1 MGTNDPFFN
10 VFNLNLLENAIFSLR
25 GKLTS
30 AYFKMVAVVRIF
42 LGKYVKFIKKIS
54 RTKKLLKS
62 HPKYFFVCLFK
73 FRVLEFL
80 ILYNYYYLTIIA
92 CNLIVSFFKKK
103 CKDEDQK
110 KFVPKAPLFSRWFV
124 TMLKRMEKK
133 NR

>member
-1 MGTNDPFFN
+1 MGGNMSSFFYKI
-10 VFNLNLLENAIFSLR
+10 VSP
-25 GKLTS
+25 
-30 AYFKMVAVVRIF
+30 YFKQQTITTTF
-42 LGKYVKFIKKIS
+42 FIKKIS

-103 CKDEDQK
+103 CNDEDQK

-124 TMLKRMEKK
+124 PMLKRMEKK
-133 NR
+133 SMNE

>member
-1 MGTNDPFFN
+1 MSSFFYKI
-10 VFNLNLLENAIFSLR
+10 VSP
-25 GKLTS
+25 
-30 AYFKMVAVVRIF
+30 YFKQQTITTTF
-42 LGKYVKFIKKIS
+42 FIKKIS

-103 CKDEDQK
+103 CNDEDQK
-110 KFVPKAPLFSRWFV
+110 KIVPKAPLFSRWFV
-124 TMLKRMEKK
+124 PMLKRMEKK
-133 NR
+133 SMNE